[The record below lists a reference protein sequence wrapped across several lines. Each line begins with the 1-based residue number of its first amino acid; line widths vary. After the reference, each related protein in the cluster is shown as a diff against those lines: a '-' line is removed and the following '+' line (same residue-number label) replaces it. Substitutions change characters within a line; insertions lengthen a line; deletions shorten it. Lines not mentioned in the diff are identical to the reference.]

1 MQQLVLAVPGS
12 ALKNSSA
19 DQGLLRS
26 LPAAYPTRTCIVA
39 FKTSAYDRF
48 IGNYENYAEI
58 TGTFATYYTTAANKK
73 WAWYNPNT
81 CATVY
86 NAMCEVRPKIGQFAW
101 SGRYSNIVHVR
112 RLQPGT

>member
-1 MQQLVLAVPGS
+1 MLPS
-12 ALKNSSA
+12 
-19 DQGLLRS
+19 R
-26 LPAAYPTRTCIVA
+26 PAANPTRTCIVA

-48 IGNYENYAEI
+48 IGNYENFAEI

-101 SGRYSNIVHVR
+101 SGRYSNIVHVQR
-112 RLQPGT
+112 SHPGT